1 VHCRV
6 VLRKGLTPGFEASNI
21 VRQYKATE
29 TAFVEWV
36 LGNPYSSAV
45 RPDIVM
51 RCNGGLSGL
60 GRHKKSF
67 IIPVK
72 NTPGASRSTKL
83 QRSEGGDNNGEA
95 WDDLHTIA
103 GWPIQCSIGSP
114 TRKKVCVLQPLELVR
129 RR

>member
-1 VHCRV
+1 M
-6 VLRKGLTPGFEASNI
+6 

-36 LGNPYSSAV
+36 LGNPYSRAV

-51 RCNGGLSGL
+51 RCNGGLRGL

-72 NTPGASRSTKL
+72 NTPGANRSTKL
-83 QRSEGGDNNGEA
+83 GKVRRRWGQLQGG
-95 WDDLHTIA
+95 DDLHTIA
-103 GWPIQCSIGSP
+103 G
-114 TRKKVCVLQPLELVR
+114 
-129 RR
+129 

>member
-1 VHCRV
+1 M
-6 VLRKGLTPGFEASNI
+6 

-36 LGNPYSSAV
+36 LGNPYSNAV

-83 QRSEGGDNNGEA
+83 QMSEGAITMERRGMTCTP
-95 WDDLHTIA
+95 LPA
-103 GWPIQCSIGSP
+103 GPSNVVLAIRRE
-114 TRKKVCVLQPLELVR
+114 RKYVS
-129 RR
+129 